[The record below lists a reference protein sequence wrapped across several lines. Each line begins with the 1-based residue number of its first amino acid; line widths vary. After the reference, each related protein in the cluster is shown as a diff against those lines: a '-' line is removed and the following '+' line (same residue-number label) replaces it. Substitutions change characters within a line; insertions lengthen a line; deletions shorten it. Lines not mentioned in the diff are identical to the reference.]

1 MQQQTTHWDS
11 AEKKIAITA
20 LEKAKSL
27 ETKILI
33 SYVKEQASQIKR
45 PDDIWQL
52 HDFLSAKRHDIDGK
66 YDNRDS
72 FLMHTLAKLIKDQ
85 LIDFAALE
93 GLSADKKTKITLLT
107 RI

>member
-45 PDDIWQL
+45 PD
-52 HDFLSAKRHDIDGK
+52 
-66 YDNRDS
+66 NRDS

-107 RI
+107 RS